1 MPRELFHQELAEI
14 QKEILVMGSMAEKAT
29 HDALESLRTG
39 DLEWAQRIVEE
50 DSIIDQ
56 KRYEIEEKTIFVVA
70 SQQPMAT
77 DLRTLISALY
87 IITDL
92 ERIADHAEGI
102 ARINIM
108 LGDNSEL
115 PRQLGYIPKM
125 GELSTTMLRD
135 SLKAYIDSD
144 IDEARRICEADDEV
158 DRLQD
163 AVYADAFKSMIDDN
177 STIQDNTYRLWT
189 AHNLERIADR
199 CTNIVSELSSLL
211 QEACQ
216 RLQGMFLSIS
226 RRGKNELFSFSTC
239 PKHSP
244 V

>member
-199 CTNIVSELSSLL
+199 CTNICERIIFIVTGSMSEAARDVS
-211 QEACQ
+211 
-216 RLQGMFLSIS
+216 
-226 RRGKNELFSFSTC
+226 KY
-239 PKHSP
+239 
-244 V
+244 

>member
-115 PRQLGYIPKM
+115 PRQLGYIPRM

-177 STIQDNTYRLWT
+177 STIQDNTYP
-189 AHNLERIADR
+189 
-199 CTNIVSELSSLL
+199 VSYTHLTLP
-211 QEACQ
+211 
-216 RLQGMFLSIS
+216 
-226 RRGKNELFSFSTC
+226 TT
-239 PKHSP
+239 PY

>member
-1 MPRELFHQELAEI
+1 MPRELFHQELADI

-102 ARINIM
+102 ERINMM

-135 SLKAYIDSD
+135 SLKAYIDTD
-144 IDEARRICEADDEV
+144 IDDSRRICEADDEV

-199 CTNIVSELSSLL
+199 CTNICERIIFIVTGSMSEAARDVS
-211 QEACQ
+211 
-216 RLQGMFLSIS
+216 
-226 RRGKNELFSFSTC
+226 KY
-239 PKHSP
+239 
-244 V
+244 

>member
-1 MPRELFHQELAEI
+1 MPRELFRQELAEI

-39 DLEWAQRIVEE
+39 DLEWAQRIVKE

-108 LGDNSEL
+108 LGDDSEL
-115 PRQLGYIPKM
+115 PRKLGYIPKM
-125 GELSTTMLRD
+125 GELSITMLRD
-135 SLKAYIDSD
+135 CLKAYIDSD
-144 IDEARRICEADDEV
+144 INEARRICEADDEV

-163 AVYADAFKSMIDDN
+163 AVYTEAFKNMIDDN

-199 CTNIVSELSSLL
+199 CTNICERIIFIVTGSMSE
-211 QEACQ
+211 A
-216 RLQGMFLSIS
+216 S
-226 RRGKNELFSFSTC
+226 RRVSKY
-239 PKHSP
+239 
-244 V
+244 

>member
-39 DLEWAQRIVEE
+39 DLEWAQRIVKE

-108 LGDNSEL
+108 LGDDSEL

-125 GELSTTMLRD
+125 GELSITMLRD
-135 SLKAYIDSD
+135 CLKAYIDSD
-144 IDEARRICEADDEV
+144 INEARRICEADDEV

-163 AVYADAFKSMIDDN
+163 AVYAEAFKNMIDDN
-177 STIQDNTYRLWT
+177 STIQDNTYLLWT

-199 CTNIVSELSSLL
+199 CTNICERIIFIVTGSMSEAARRVS
-211 QEACQ
+211 
-216 RLQGMFLSIS
+216 
-226 RRGKNELFSFSTC
+226 KY
-239 PKHSP
+239 
-244 V
+244 

>member
-115 PRQLGYIPKM
+115 PRQLGYIPRM

-163 AVYADAFKSMIDDN
+163 AVYADAFKSMIDDH

-199 CTNIVSELSSLL
+199 CTNICERIIFIVTGSMSEAARDVS
-211 QEACQ
+211 
-216 RLQGMFLSIS
+216 
-226 RRGKNELFSFSTC
+226 KY
-239 PKHSP
+239 
-244 V
+244 

>member
-39 DLEWAQRIVEE
+39 DLEWAQRIVKE

-108 LGDNSEL
+108 LGDDSEL

-125 GELSTTMLRD
+125 GELSITMLRD
-135 SLKAYIDSD
+135 CLKAYIDSD
-144 IDEARRICEADDEV
+144 ITEARRICEADDEV

-163 AVYADAFKSMIDDN
+163 AVYAEAFKNMIDDN
-177 STIQDNTYRLWT
+177 STIQDNTYLLWT

-199 CTNIVSELSSLL
+199 CTNICERIIFIVTGSMSE
-211 QEACQ
+211 A
-216 RLQGMFLSIS
+216 S
-226 RRGKNELFSFSTC
+226 RRVSKY
-239 PKHSP
+239 
-244 V
+244 

>member
-92 ERIADHAEGI
+92 
-102 ARINIM
+102 
-108 LGDNSEL
+108 
-115 PRQLGYIPKM
+115 
-125 GELSTTMLRD
+125 
-135 SLKAYIDSD
+135 
-144 IDEARRICEADDEV
+144 
-158 DRLQD
+158 
-163 AVYADAFKSMIDDN
+163 
-177 STIQDNTYRLWT
+177 
-189 AHNLERIADR
+189 
-199 CTNIVSELSSLL
+199 
-211 QEACQ
+211 
-216 RLQGMFLSIS
+216 
-226 RRGKNELFSFSTC
+226 
-239 PKHSP
+239 
-244 V
+244 

>member
-108 LGDNSEL
+108 LGHNSEL
-115 PRQLGYIPKM
+115 PRQLGYIPRM

-199 CTNIVSELSSLL
+199 CTNICERIIFIVTGSMSEAARDVS
-211 QEACQ
+211 
-216 RLQGMFLSIS
+216 
-226 RRGKNELFSFSTC
+226 KY
-239 PKHSP
+239 
-244 V
+244 

>member
-29 HDALESLRTG
+29 HDALESLCTG

-115 PRQLGYIPKM
+115 PRQLGYIPRM

-199 CTNIVSELSSLL
+199 CTNICERIIFIVTGSMSEAARDVS
-211 QEACQ
+211 
-216 RLQGMFLSIS
+216 
-226 RRGKNELFSFSTC
+226 KY
-239 PKHSP
+239 
-244 V
+244 

>member
-1 MPRELFHQELAEI
+1 MPRELFRQELAEI

-39 DLEWAQRIVEE
+39 DLEWAQRIVKE

-108 LGDNSEL
+108 LGDDSEL
-115 PRQLGYIPKM
+115 PRKLGYIPKM
-125 GELSTTMLRD
+125 GELSITMLRD
-135 SLKAYIDSD
+135 CLKAYIDSD
-144 IDEARRICEADDEV
+144 INEARRICEADDEV

-163 AVYADAFKSMIDDN
+163 AVYAEAFKNMIDDN
-177 STIQDNTYRLWT
+177 STIQDNTYLLWT

-199 CTNIVSELSSLL
+199 CTNICERIIFIVTGSMSE
-211 QEACQ
+211 A
-216 RLQGMFLSIS
+216 S
-226 RRGKNELFSFSTC
+226 RRVSKY
-239 PKHSP
+239 
-244 V
+244 